1 MNFIFYFIFFYILGI
16 VLFITRKYDIFTIS
30 LIFGMTGLFLF
41 FGRTALFLYL
51 LMYFCVAEG
60 LSLLL
65 KNKGENRSYVN
76 LLGNCLVGT
85 VLVVFGQIYAAASTI
100 CAAFSDTM
108 SSVIGRLSKTKPR
121 LITNLKQ
128 VVEPGTNGGITFLGL
143 LAALLVSIVTFG
155 IFYFIFK
162 VDLKTSIIIGSFGII
177 GSIIDSFIGAAIENK
192 GYLDNSQTNFL
203 TTLIVGG
210 LSILALSV
218 L

>member
-1 MNFIFYFIFFYILGI
+1 MNPIFYFLFFYALGI
-16 VLFITRKYDIFTIS
+16 VLWITKKYDIFTIS
-30 LIFGMTGLFLF
+30 LIFGMSGLFLY
-41 FGRTALFLYL
+41 FGKTALFLYL

-100 CAAFSDTM
+100 CGAFSDTM
-108 SSVIGRLSKTKPR
+108 SSEIGRLSKTKPR
-121 LITNLKQ
+121 LITNLKKK
-128 VVEPGTNGGITFLGL
+128 VEPGTNGGITLLGL
-143 LAALLVSIVTFG
+143 FAAFMVSTITFVF
-155 IFYFIFK
+155 FYFIFK
-162 VDLKTSIIIGSFGII
+162 VNIKTALIVASFGII
-177 GSIIDSFIGAAIENK
+177 GSLIDSFIGAAIENK

-203 TTLIVGG
+203 TSFIVGI
-210 LSILALSV
+210 LSIIALNF